1 MSARANTTSHSEW
14 SASPDKSFIATKAFN
29 VEFYQYAASR
39 ATDLSMKG
47 ELVLHAEATA
57 NRCPA
62 GRVLHANGKK
72 LIPGVNPMTVFTS
85 VPAAV
90 TAGTTAAATI
100 QAPKFMLGVYDPQSM
115 LNGFIDPTSATFAV
129 YDKNRP
135 ASAYLAEATGNVAE
149 ATAVAAMGGQGA
161 KLLTANNAAALS
173 GVDANNATVL
183 PTQTV
188 AAGSARS
195 GSITLSGTAENITVS
210 STAVTANS
218 LVLLS
223 VVDAAAAPGTFAVL
237 TAAPSA
243 GSFVFKTNAAAKKVQ
258 FVVVN

>member
-14 SASPDKSFIATKAFN
+14 SAAPEKSFIATKAFN

-39 ATDLSMKG
+39 ASDLSMQG
-47 ELVLHAEATA
+47 ELVLHKDATA

-72 LIPGVNPMTVFTS
+72 LIPGVNPMTVFITS
-85 VPAAV
+85 AAAV
-90 TAGTTAAATI
+90 TAGTTQAATI

-135 ASAYLAEATGNVAE
+135 ASAYLAEATGNLAE

-161 KLLTANNAAALS
+161 KLLTANNAAALTATA
-173 GVDANNATVL
+173 GV
-183 PTQTV
+183 V

-195 GSITLSGTAENITVS
+195 GSIALGASAGPFTVN

-223 VVDAAAAPGTFAVL
+223 VVDASAAAGTFAIL

-243 GSFVFKTNAAAKKVQ
+243 GSFVFATNMSIKTVQ
-258 FVVVN
+258 FVVIN

>member
-14 SASPDKSFIATKAFN
+14 SAAPDKSFVATKAFN
-29 VEFYQYAASR
+29 VEFYQYTVSR
-39 ATDLSMKG
+39 AANLSMQG
-47 ELVLHAEATA
+47 ELVLHAQATA

-72 LIPGVNPMTVFTS
+72 LIPGVNPMTVFTT
-85 VPAAV
+85 PA
-90 TAGTTAAATI
+90 GATI

-115 LNGFIDPTSATFAV
+115 LNGFIDPTSNTFAV

-135 ASAYLAEATGNVAE
+135 ASAYLAEATGNLAE

-161 KLLTANNAAALS
+161 ALLTANNAAGL
-173 GVDANNATVL
+173 TVADN
-183 PTQTV
+183 TVVAQTV

-195 GSITLSGTAENITVS
+195 GSIVIPAAGGSVVFPTSVTVS
-210 STAVTANS
+210 STEVTANS

-223 VVDAAAAPGTFAVL
+223 VVDGVAAAGTFAVL

-243 GSFVFKTNAAAKKVQ
+243 GSFVFTTNATAKTVQ
-258 FVVVN
+258 FVVIN

>member
-14 SASPDKSFIATKAFN
+14 SAAPDKSFVATKAFN

-39 ATDLSMKG
+39 ATNLSMQG

-72 LIPGVNPMTVFTS
+72 LIPGVNPMTVFTT
-85 VPAAV
+85 PA
-90 TAGTTAAATI
+90 GATI

-115 LNGFIDPTSATFAV
+115 LNGFIDPTSPTFAV

-135 ASAYLAEATGNVAE
+135 ASAYLAEATGNLAE

-161 KLLTANNAAALS
+161 ALLTANNAAALTATA
-173 GVDANNATVL
+173 GV
-183 PTQTV
+183 V

-195 GSITLSGTAENITVS
+195 GSIALGASAGPFTVN

-223 VVDAAAAPGTFAVL
+223 VVDAAAAAGTFAIL

-243 GSFVFKTNAAAKKVQ
+243 GSFVFATNASSKTVQ

>member
-14 SASPDKSFIATKAFN
+14 SAAPEKSFIATKAFN

-39 ATDLSMKG
+39 ATNLSMQG
-47 ELVLHAEATA
+47 ELVLHKDATA

-72 LIPGVNPMTVFTS
+72 LIPGVNPMTVFITS
-85 VPAAV
+85 AAAV
-90 TAGTTAAATI
+90 TAGTTQAATI

-135 ASAYLAEATGNVAE
+135 ASAYLAEATGNLAE

-161 KLLTANNAAALS
+161 ALLTANNAAAL
-173 GVDANNATVL
+173 VAANSVPAA
-183 PTQTV
+183 QTV

-195 GSITLSGTAENITVS
+195 GSITLSATAATVTVN

-223 VVDAAAAPGTFAVL
+223 VVDAAAAAGTFAIL

-243 GSFVFKTNAAAKKVQ
+243 GSFVFATNTAAKTVQ

>member
-14 SASPDKSFIATKAFN
+14 SAAPEKSFIATKAFN
-29 VEFYQYAASR
+29 MEFYQYAASR

-72 LIPGVNPMTVFTS
+72 LIPGVNPMTVFTGG
-85 VPAAV
+85 ATV
-90 TAGTTAAATI
+90 T
-100 QAPKFMLGVYDPQSM
+100 APKFMLGVYDPQSM
-115 LNGFIDPTSATFAV
+115 LNGFIDTTSATFAV

-161 KLLTANNAAALS
+161 ALLTANNAAALVAENS
-173 GVDANNATVL
+173 VPAA
-183 PTQTV
+183 QTV

-195 GSITLSGTAENITVS
+195 GSITLSATAATVTVN

-223 VVDAAAAPGTFAVL
+223 VVDAAAAAGTFAIL

-243 GSFVFKTNAAAKKVQ
+243 GSFVFATNTAAKTVQ
-258 FVVVN
+258 FVVIN

>member
-14 SASPDKSFIATKAFN
+14 SAAPDKSFIATKAFN
-29 VEFYQYAASR
+29 AEFYQYTASR
-39 ATDLSMKG
+39 AADLSMQG
-47 ELVLHAEATA
+47 ELVLHLQATA

-85 VPAAV
+85 PA
-90 TAGTTAAATI
+90 GATV
-100 QAPKFMLGVYDPQSM
+100 QAPKFMLGVYDPSSM

-135 ASAYLAEATGNVAE
+135 ASAYLSEATGNVAE
-149 ATAVAAMGGQGA
+149 ATAVAALGGQGA
-161 KLLTANNAAALS
+161 ALLTANNSVALTAANSVPA
-173 GVDANNATVL
+173 A
-183 PTQTV
+183 QTV

-195 GSITLSGTAENITVS
+195 GSITLSATAETITVN

-223 VVDAAAAPGTFAVL
+223 VVDAAAAAGTFAIL
-237 TAAPSA
+237 TGAPAA
-243 GSFVFKTNAAAKKVQ
+243 GSFVFKTNTAAKTVQ

>member
-14 SASPDKSFIATKAFN
+14 SAAPDKSFIATKAFN
-29 VEFYQYAASR
+29 AEFYQYAAYR
-39 ATDLSMKG
+39 GTNFSMQG
-47 ELVLHAEATA
+47 ELVLHKDATA

-72 LIPGVNPMTVFTS
+72 LIPGVNPMTVFTT
-85 VPAAV
+85 PA
-90 TAGTTAAATI
+90 GATI
-100 QAPKFMLGVYDPQSM
+100 QAPKFMLGVYDPGSM
-115 LNGFIDPTSATFAV
+115 LNGFIDPTSSTFAV

-135 ASAYLAEATGNVAE
+135 ASAYLAEATGDVAE
-149 ATAVAAMGGQGA
+149 ATALAGLGGQGA
-161 KLLTANNAAALS
+161 KLLTANNAAALA
-173 GVDANNATVL
+173 GVDANGATIL
-183 PTQTV
+183 AAQTV

-195 GSITLSGTAENITVS
+195 GSITLSATAETITVN

-223 VVDAAAAPGTFAVL
+223 VVDAAAAAGTFAIL
-237 TAAPSA
+237 TAAPAA
-243 GSFVFKTNAAAKKVQ
+243 GSFVFKTNATAKTVQ

>member
-29 VEFYQYAASR
+29 VEFYQYVASR
-39 ATDLSMKG
+39 ASDLSMQG
-47 ELVLHAEATA
+47 ELVLHKDATA

-72 LIPGVNPMTVFTS
+72 LIPCVNPMTVFTGG
-85 VPAAV
+85 ATV
-90 TAGTTAAATI
+90 TAPT
-100 QAPKFMLGVYDPQSM
+100 FMLGVYDPQSM
-115 LNGFIDPTSATFAV
+115 LNGFIDPTSNTFAV

-135 ASAYLAEATGNVAE
+135 ASAYLAEATGNLAE

-161 KLLTANNAAALS
+161 ALLTANNAAGLT
-173 GVDANNATVL
+173 VANNAVTA
-183 PTQTV
+183 QTV

-195 GSITLSGTAENITVS
+195 GSIVIPAAVGTVVFPTTVTVS
-210 STAVTANS
+210 STEVTANS
-218 LVLLS
+218 LVLLT
-223 VVDAAAAPGTFAVL
+223 VVDTAATPANCAADAAVL

-243 GSFVFKTNAAAKKVQ
+243 GSFVFTTNASSKTVQ
-258 FVVVN
+258 FVVIN

>member
-14 SASPDKSFIATKAFN
+14 SASPDKSFITTKAFPL
-29 VEFYQYAASR
+29 EFYQYAASR
-39 ATDLSMKG
+39 ASDLSMQG
-47 ELVLHAEATA
+47 ELVLHKDATA

-72 LIPGVNPMTVFTS
+72 LIPGVNPMTVFTT
-85 VPAAV
+85 PA
-90 TAGTTAAATI
+90 GATV
-100 QAPKFMLGVYDPQSM
+100 QAPKFMIGVYDPESM
-115 LNGFIDPTSATFAV
+115 LNGFIDPTSGTFAV

-135 ASAYLAEATGNVAE
+135 ASAYLSEATGNVAE
-149 ATAVAAMGGQGA
+149 ATAVAALGGQGA
-161 KLLTANNAAALS
+161 ALLTANNAAALA
-173 GVDANNATVL
+173 GVDANGATVL
-183 PTQTV
+183 AAQTV

-195 GSITLSGTAENITVS
+195 GSITLSATAETITVN

-223 VVDAAAAPGTFAVL
+223 VVDAAPVAGTFAIL
-237 TAAPSA
+237 TAAPAA
-243 GSFVFKTNAAAKKVQ
+243 GSFVFKTNTAAKTVQ